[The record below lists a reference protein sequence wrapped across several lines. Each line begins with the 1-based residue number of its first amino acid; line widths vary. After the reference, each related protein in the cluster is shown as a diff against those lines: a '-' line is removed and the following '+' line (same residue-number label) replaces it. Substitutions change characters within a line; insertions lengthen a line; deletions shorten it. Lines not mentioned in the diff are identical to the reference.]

1 MRCDSASIGAVRGF
15 CDSVSATSAS
25 NLKLLSD
32 IERTVDW
39 LSGFRKQI
47 EGEASFA
54 EKFREAVVCAPVKTI
69 DSDDSIRDKI
79 VDSED
84 KLKKL
89 VAMLGQ
95 KKQAA
100 LRDPSLRGDNEAAV
114 VSEYDQTI
122 ETVKTLHDAMAEL
135 RWAIMEH
142 DADLEKAAS
151 KPFSTAEDA
160 IKDLKA

>member
-47 EGEASFA
+47 EGEAAFA
-54 EKFREAVVCAPVKTI
+54 EKFREAVACASVKTI

-89 VAMLGQ
+89 VAILGQ

-100 LRDPSLRGDNEAAV
+100 IRDPGLRGDNQTAV

-142 DADLEKAAS
+142 DADLEKAVS

>member
-25 NLKLLSD
+25 NLRLLAD

-47 EGEASFA
+47 EGEASHA
-54 EKFREAVVCAPVKTI
+54 EKFREAIACTPTTTI
-69 DSDDSIRDKI
+69 DADDSIRDKI
-79 VDSED
+79 AGSED
-84 KLKKL
+84 TLKKL
-89 VAMLGQ
+89 VAILDE

-100 LRDPSLRGDNEAAV
+100 RRDPALRGDNQDAV
-114 VSEYDQTI
+114 VAEYDQTI
-122 ETVKTLHDAMAEL
+122 EAVRSLHNAMTEL

-142 DADLEKAAS
+142 DADLEKAVS
-151 KPFSTAEDA
+151 KPFSAAEDA